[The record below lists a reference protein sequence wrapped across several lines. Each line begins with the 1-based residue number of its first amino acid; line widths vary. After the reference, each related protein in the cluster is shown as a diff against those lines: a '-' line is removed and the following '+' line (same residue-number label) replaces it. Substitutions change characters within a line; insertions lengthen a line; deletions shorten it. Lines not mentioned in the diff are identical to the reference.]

1 MQIIKQYNVSFMNN
15 LLSTKGEKPIELF
28 RRPPMKDSVGFQT

>member
-1 MQIIKQYNVSFMNN
+1 MNN

-28 RRPPMKDSVGFQT
+28 RRPSMKDSGGFQT

>member
-1 MQIIKQYNVSFMNN
+1 MNN

-28 RRPPMKDSVGFQT
+28 RRPPMKDSGDFQT

>member
-15 LLSTKGEKPIELF
+15 LLSKGEKPIELF
-28 RRPPMKDSVGFQT
+28 RRPPMKDSGGFQT